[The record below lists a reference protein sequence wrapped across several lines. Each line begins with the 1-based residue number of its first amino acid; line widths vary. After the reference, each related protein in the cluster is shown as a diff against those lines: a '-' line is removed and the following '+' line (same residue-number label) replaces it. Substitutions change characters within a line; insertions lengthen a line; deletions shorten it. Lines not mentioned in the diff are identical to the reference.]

1 MLTEVDVPSRM
12 PALNILPLE
21 QASTDLRLSG
31 HTSTGQINFF
41 LREDPEGGLAM
52 SWLVEI
58 TTLTN

>member
-41 LREDPEGGLAM
+41 LREDPKGGLAL
-52 SWLVEI
+52 SWLV
-58 TTLTN
+58 